1 MNPLA
6 HRLPQLR
13 LARCTALLAV
23 LFALAAFTAWSLT
36 SPDRA
41 SAQQVAT
48 PVQVHQSAAPE
59 LSWKYVKGGVQI
71 SWTFDADSITPA
83 GWELTEFALR
93 YWIENRR
100 TSLAYLDPSPSAT
113 ARSRNH
119 TPSGNNFYY
128 WTHGEDAFYG
138 IQAVYERKSDGL
150 ERRGKDKS
158 IRVLGPATVDQ
169 VKNAAGPGFSSEAQ
183 EDGVKL
189 TWTYDA
195 STRTPRG
202 WNVSH
207 FEIYRWFPKKP
218 EDVVVAYKSSD
229 PAARST
235 VDTSV
240 KDFTLAQR
248 LPGFKWK
255 YGIRAYFD
263 RLGVNTNQ
271 WSKITTLTFTTP
283 TLPNVKNL
291 VVNHVQGYED
301 RVSWDPPDL
310 SWHSGFSGVSEYRIY
325 APGTDRTERF
335 TTSTSRVFGRTN
347 CAGIFVS
354 YRSGI
359 FYSKQLRATENSGCG
374 ND

>member
-48 PVQVHQSAAPE
+48 PVQVHQSAAPD
-59 LSWKYVKGGVQI
+59 LSWQYVKGGVKI

-150 ERRGKDKS
+150 ERRGKDES
-158 IRVLGPATVDQ
+158 IRVQGPATVDQ
-169 VKNAAGPGFSSEAQ
+169 VKKTKGPSDFTAAAHQ
-183 EDGVKL
+183 NGVKL
-189 TWTYDA
+189 SWTLDA
-195 STRTPRG
+195 IARTPRG
-202 WNVSH
+202 WAVSH
-207 FEIYRWFPKKP
+207 FEIGRWLPNKP
-218 EDVVVAYKSSD
+218 ETLVTVYKGKD
-229 PAARST
+229 PTARSFL
-235 VDTSV
+235 DTSM
-240 KDFTLAQR
+240 KDTTDAQR
-248 LPGFKWK
+248 QPGFKWN
-255 YGIRAYFD
+255 YAIRAYYD

-271 WSKITTLTFTTP
+271 WGGLSTVTFKVP
-283 TLPNVKNL
+283 ALPGVQNARVVKQDTHYH
-291 VVNHVQGYED
+291 VVY
-301 RVSWDPPDL
+301 WDAPNL
-310 SWHSGFSGVSEYRIY
+310 SWSNGFSGVDGYTVRLENPDNLWISAKGTSIGVNGYSCGGVKIWYR
-325 APGTDRTERF
+325 AGLF
-335 TTSTSRVFGRTN
+335 FGKS
-347 CAGIFVS
+347 VS
-354 YRSGI
+354 
-359 FYSKQLRATENSGCG
+359 ANHNESGC
-374 ND
+374 